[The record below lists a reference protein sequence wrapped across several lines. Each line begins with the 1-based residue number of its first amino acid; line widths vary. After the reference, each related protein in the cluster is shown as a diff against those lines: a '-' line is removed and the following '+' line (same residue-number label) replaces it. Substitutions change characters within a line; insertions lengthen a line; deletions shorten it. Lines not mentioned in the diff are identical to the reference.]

1 MRGHDKVYM
10 WSYEARGAFY
20 LYETLGL
27 KPPKAILEEV
37 LLPNQHTVIPL
48 ETWRIRGGS
57 YVFIVSDQYGWYK
70 QMDKRMEESDVLRQL
85 SAVKNGTF
93 YPVKLE
99 EFRFDE
105 GERALLLMDRFV
117 SQLTQPAYP
126 TIVHM

>member
-1 MRGHDKVYM
+1 
-10 WSYEARGAFY
+10 
-20 LYETLGL
+20 
-27 KPPKAILEEV
+27 
-37 LLPNQHTVIPL
+37 
-48 ETWRIRGGS
+48 
-57 YVFIVSDQYGWYK
+57 
-70 QMDKRMEESDVLRQL
+70 MDKRMEESDVLRQL

-117 SQLTQPAYP
+117 SQLTQSAYP